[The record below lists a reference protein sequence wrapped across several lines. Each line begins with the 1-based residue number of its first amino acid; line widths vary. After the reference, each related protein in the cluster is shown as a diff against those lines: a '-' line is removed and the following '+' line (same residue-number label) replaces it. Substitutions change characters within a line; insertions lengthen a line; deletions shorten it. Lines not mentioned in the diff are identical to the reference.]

1 MEGPNQREEIK
12 KIHPIPLPIKVL
24 IKNQDKKNGKLC
36 DAKEKLEQESIIKE
50 TKMNKVKVN
59 ILPINSI

>member
-1 MEGPNQREEIK
+1 MEEPNQREEIK

-36 DAKEKLEQESIIKE
+36 DTKEKLEQESIIKE

-59 ILPINSI
+59 VLPINSI

>member
-36 DAKEKLEQESIIKE
+36 DTKEKLEQESIIKE

-59 ILPINSI
+59 VLPINSI

>member
-36 DAKEKLEQESIIKE
+36 DTKEKLEQESIIKE

>member
-12 KIHPIPLPIKVL
+12 KIHSIPLPIKVL

-36 DAKEKLEQESIIKE
+36 DTKEKLEQESIIKE

>member
-36 DAKEKLEQESIIKE
+36 DTKEKLEQESIIKE

-59 ILPINSI
+59 ILPINCI

>member
-36 DAKEKLEQESIIKE
+36 HTKEKLEQESIIKE

>member
-1 MEGPNQREEIK
+1 MEEPNQREEIK

>member
-24 IKNQDKKNGKLC
+24 IKNIDKKNGKLC
-36 DAKEKLEQESIIKE
+36 DTKEKLEQESIINE

>member
-12 KIHPIPLPIKVL
+12 KIHPISLPIKVL

-36 DAKEKLEQESIIKE
+36 DAKKKLEQESIIKE

>member
-1 MEGPNQREEIK
+1 MEEPNQREEIK

-36 DAKEKLEQESIIKE
+36 DTKEKLEQESIIKE

>member
-36 DAKEKLEQESIIKE
+36 DTKEKLEQESIIKE

-59 ILPINSI
+59 TLPINSI